1 MKNGKFDVYIKDSA
15 VGTAE
20 VINDGLITRIKC
32 RAKYDFSEILRLAC
46 DVGDRYETI
55 GVMMPKD
62 DMFCLE
68 KSFTK
73 NEIRRKD
80 LEKAQR
86 FLLVAENEQYEKAQ
100 ETWEDER
107 VWVRCANPASLFEDA
122 ECGAS
127 LSRCDGVLKAESGE
141 FTYIAVPADKPFPAL
156 PIFYFGQREKIAEGE
171 YLVFTLKDGQLVI

>member
-20 VINDGLITRIKC
+20 VIKDGLLTRIRC
-32 RAKYDFSEILRLAC
+32 RAKYELSEILRLAC
-46 DVGDRYETI
+46 DVGDRYEII

-73 NEIRRKD
+73 NDLCRKD
-80 LEKAQR
+80 LDKTQK
-86 FLLVAENEQYEKAQ
+86 FLLIADGEPYEKPQ
-100 ETWEDER
+100 ETHTDAR

-141 FTYIAVPADKPFPAL
+141 FTYIAVSADKPFPAL
-156 PIFYFGQREKIAEGE
+156 PIFYFGQREKIADRE